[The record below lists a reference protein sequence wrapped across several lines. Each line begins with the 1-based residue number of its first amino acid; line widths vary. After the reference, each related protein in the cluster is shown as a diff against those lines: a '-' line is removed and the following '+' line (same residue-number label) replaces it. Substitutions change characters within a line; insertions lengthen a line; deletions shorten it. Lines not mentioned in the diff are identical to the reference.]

1 MPMEKLIKWASVVIL
16 FLSAVCNAHAFL
28 SSQDTGT
35 AAAQFLKLGIGAKNA
50 AMGNASVSNLCGSD
64 AVYWNPANLAPIEQ
78 KTVSFSH
85 TAWFENINYEWVS
98 FAVPFEKNGTLAVAL
113 QYVSYGTMAKINSYA
128 VTEGSFSPADTALY
142 LSYARSYGSLQF
154 GANLKYINCKI
165 DNSASAFAVD
175 FGTNFDLSDGKTSVA
190 AAVSN
195 IGTNIKFN
203 NESEKLPVLLKT
215 GISSYVTDNLL
226 LALDLN
232 FPNDNNLYFN
242 AGGEYLFS
250 LSSQTDFFLRAGYDG
265 RNKDI
270 PGLNWL
276 NTGFGINYMDF
287 SFDYAF
293 VPYGDLGMT
302 HRFSFSVKFGEV
314 VKK

>member
-1 MPMEKLIKWASVVIL
+1 MPMEKLIKPAAVVIL
-16 FLSAVCNAHAFL
+16 FLSAVCNTHAFL
-28 SSQDTGT
+28 SSQDAGT
-35 AAAQFLKLGIGAKNA
+35 TAAQFLKLGIGAKNA

-64 AVYWNPANLAPIEQ
+64 AVYWNPANLAAIEQ

-85 TAWFENINYEWVS
+85 TAWFEDINYEWVS
-98 FAVPFEKNGTLAVAL
+98 FAVPFEKNGTVAVAL
-113 QYVSYGTMAKINSYA
+113 QYVSYGTIDRINSHA
-128 VTEGSFSPADTALY
+128 EREGSFSPADTALY
-142 LSYARSYGSLQF
+142 LSYARSYGNLQF

-165 DNSASAFAVD
+165 ENSASAFAFD
-175 FGTNFDLSDGKTSVA
+175 LGTNFDLSDGKTSVA

-215 GISSYVTDNLL
+215 GISSYVTDKLL
-226 LALDLN
+226 VAFDLN

-293 VPYGDLGMT
+293 VPYGDIGMT

-314 VKK
+314 VKR